1 MSQLPGAVLECRP
14 SALLEVLY
22 PPQFTLR
29 CAMDSCPASRAVF
42 WIWKHHGDTVSATSS
57 LELDAVTAAQA
68 GWYQYQCLV
77 NHKLGNYSSV
87 SYFLTVEE
95 ADTAKQEAR
104 RRSISPMRP
113 CHPPPADITPYPAAS
128 PSQGATTETSRETK
142 DR

>member
-1 MSQLPGAVLECRP
+1 MSQLPGAVLECRL

-42 WIWKHHGDTVSATSS
+42 WIWKHHGDT
-57 LELDAVTAAQA
+57 
-68 GWYQYQCLV
+68 
-77 NHKLGNYSSV
+77 
-87 SYFLTVEE
+87 
-95 ADTAKQEAR
+95 AR
-104 RRSISPMRP
+104 RRSLISPMRP